1 MLCVPCYVLLL
12 SRAHTWRTL
21 RPDFRWVESTF
32 GNTNRLESSR
42 FESIRQN
49 FSPPCAFIRDLTS
62 GKWSSAKRT
71 SGESEVFD
79 PRADS
84 NRLCLRRFDS
94 IWVYWT
100 WVVWLTHSLTGCLTD
115 WRSLT
120 DRLSDWLTHWL
131 AVWLTHSLTDWLSDW
146 LTDSLTGCLTDWLTH
161 SLTDRLSDWLT
172 DWMAVWLTDWLL
184 CLLAWIVQWYAN

>member
-1 MLCVPCYVLLL
+1 MRSLLCLIV

-62 GKWSSAKRT
+62 GKSSSAKRT

-84 NRLCLRRFDS
+84 NRLCFKTIRLSLGVLDMS
-94 IWVYWT
+94 DTIPLVST
-100 WVVWLTHSLTGCLTD
+100 WVLLLNYRLV
-115 WRSLT
+115 RSQASSFSVVYNWNKHT
-120 DRLSDWLTHWL
+120 FSD
-131 AVWLTHSLTDWLSDW
+131 ADNNNFP
-146 LTDSLTGCLTDWLTH
+146 
-161 SLTDRLSDWLT
+161 
-172 DWMAVWLTDWLL
+172 A
-184 CLLAWIVQWYAN
+184 